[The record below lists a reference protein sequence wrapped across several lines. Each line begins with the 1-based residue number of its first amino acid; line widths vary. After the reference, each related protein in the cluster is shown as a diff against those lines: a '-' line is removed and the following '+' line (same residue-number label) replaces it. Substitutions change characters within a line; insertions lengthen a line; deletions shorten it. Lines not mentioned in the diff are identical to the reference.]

1 MESLWRDIRFGV
13 RMLGRNPSFTIIVVL
28 TLALGIGANTA
39 IFSVVYSLMFRS
51 LPGAEN
57 PGELVSVTLIEGGS
71 GGFPHNIPYASY
83 KDYRE
88 LKEVF
93 SDAISYFNA
102 DAQLS
107 SEGSSP
113 ERILP
118 LIVTGNFFDMLGV
131 KALYGRTFAPEEA
144 ERMGAGNVLVLGYD
158 YWQRRFGGELSA
170 IGSVVRL
177 NSNPFTI
184 IGVTPKEFR
193 GTSAY
198 FIAPAYIPIT
208 GIDYIYPNSS
218 KTLEERRRVGGM
230 NMIAR
235 LKPGVSLSEARAAA
249 ATHATRLA
257 QEYPEIHS
265 GQRALVYPEP
275 MTRMEPAAIVF
286 MPPIATVFMT
296 LVGLVL
302 LIACA
307 NVANLLLARAV
318 GREKEIAIRAAL
330 GAGRSQIIRQL
341 LVESILLALVGA
353 GLGLFFAR
361 WATNVLSSIRPAT
374 DLPLD
379 FDFVLDYNVF
389 AFTLVVAVLTGIIAG
404 LVPAFQASRTD
415 LATTLKEGGRSAGGG
430 STRHILRS
438 ALVVSQVAVSLV
450 LLISAALFV
459 QTTRNT
465 LDIDMG
471 FQLENRLVVAMDTE
485 VRQYDEARSRVFYR
499 ELLERVRNL
508 PGVLSASTGRFLPI
522 GFSNGFREVY
532 LEGKITEK
540 DATVP
545 WANYNVVSTDYFK
558 TMGMPILQGRAFTE
572 DDKLIDDDKEK
583 SRLVTIVNN
592 TMAEKFWPGENP
604 IGKRFSTKGPEGP
617 FLEVVGVT
625 STVKF
630 TLPSESPT
638 SGIYFPFQQ
647 DYRSDQILHVYTQ
660 GNPLLLVSSVRAEIQ
675 RLDADMPIWDV
686 RTMEKHIR
694 EGKMVLFNYAAGMVA
709 TFGLIGLILAAIGL
723 YGVMSYAVSQ
733 RTHEIGIR
741 MALGATPGNI
751 LGMVLRQGVV
761 LTLVG
766 VALGLLGAFALTRSF
781 ANLLVG
787 VSPTDPLTFSTIA
800 VLLVGV
806 ALVAAYVPARRA
818 TRVDP
823 LVALRY
829 E

>member
-1 MESLWRDIRFGV
+1 MGTLWQDIKYGV
-13 RMLGRNPSFTIIVVL
+13 RMLVKKPGFTAIAVL

-39 IFSVVYSLMFRS
+39 IFSVVYSLIFRP

-57 PGELVSVTLIEGGS
+57 PGELVSVTLIEGES
-71 GGFPHNIPYASY
+71 GGWPHYIPYASY

-93 SDAISYFNA
+93 SDAIAYFGA
-102 DAQLS
+102 EAQLS
-107 SEGSSP
+107 SEGRSP

-118 LIVTGNFFDMLGV
+118 LIVTGNYFDMLGV
-131 KALYGRTFAPEEA
+131 KALHGRTFAPEEA

-158 YWQRRFGGELSA
+158 YWQRRFGSDLSA
-170 IGSVVRL
+170 IGMVVRL
-177 NSNPFTI
+177 NSQPFTI

-198 FIAPAYIPIT
+198 FISPAYIPIT
-208 GIDYIYPNSS
+208 GIDYIYPDTS
-218 KTLEERRRVGGM
+218 KTLEKHRRGGSFTM
-230 NMIAR
+230 VAR
-235 LKPGVSLSEARAAA
+235 LQPGVSLAEARAAA

-257 QEYPEIHS
+257 QEYPETQKD
-265 GQRALVYPEP
+265 QRALVYPEP
-275 MTRMEPAAIVF
+275 MTRMEPGAIAF

-307 NVANLLLARAV
+307 NVANLLLARAT
-318 GREKEIAIRAAL
+318 GRQKEIAIRAAL
-330 GAGRSQIIRQL
+330 GAGRLQIIRQL
-341 LVESILLALVGA
+341 LVESVLLALVGA

-374 DLPLD
+374 DMPVD

-389 AFTLVVAVLTGIIAG
+389 AFTLVAAVLTGIIAG

-415 LATTLKEGGRSAGGG
+415 LATTLKEGGRSAAGG
-430 STRHILRS
+430 SARHILRS

-465 LDIDMG
+465 VDIDMG

-485 VRQYDEARSRVFYR
+485 IRQYDEARSRVFYR
-499 ELLERVRNL
+499 ELLERVRSL

-522 GFSNGFREVY
+522 GFGSGFREVY
-532 LEGKITEK
+532 LEGKIPEK
-540 DATVP
+540 DATVTGTF
-545 WANYNVVSTDYFK
+545 YNVVSTDYFK

-572 DDKLIDDDKEK
+572 DDKEK

-630 TLPSESPT
+630 AIPSESPK

-647 DYRSDQILHVYTQ
+647 DYRSDLVLHVHTQ
-660 GNPLLLVSSVRAEIQ
+660 GNPLPLVSSVRAEIQ

-694 EGKMVLFNYAAGMVA
+694 EGKMILFDYASGMVA

-733 RTHEIGIR
+733 RTHEIGVR
-741 MALGATPGNI
+741 MALGASSGSI
-751 LGMVLRQGVV
+751 LGMVVRQGLL
-761 LTLVG
+761 LTLIG
-766 VALGLLGAFALTRSF
+766 LALGTLAAFGLTPSF

-787 VSPTDPLTFSTIA
+787 VSPRDPVTFMVIA
-800 VLLVGV
+800 LILLGV
-806 ALVAAYVPARRA
+806 ALFSCYIPARRA
-818 TRVDP
+818 TKVDP
-823 LVALRY
+823 MVALRY